1 MHGSVSPMSPQSPL
15 SWSVL
20 CDFDGTIGLQDVID
34 TLLDRFGLPG
44 WEALEADWQAGRIG
58 SAACMQGQVA
68 LLDMGPEQFERHL
81 DGLAIDPYFPRFAA
95 AVAARG
101 LPLQV
106 VSDGLDQPIQVLLAR
121 HGLRHLPTVANRL
134 SRAERPRRWRL
145 DSPYQAPGCTA
156 GTCKCAQVRQHRPHA
171 HSRVLLIGDGTSDFC
186 AAGRADY
193 VFAKRKLIDHCRLRG
208 IAHSPIDDFQD
219 ALALLP
225 RLLDGRLTD
234 PAPLPALALA
244 PLPA

>member
-1 MHGSVSPMSPQSPL
+1 L

-34 TLLDRFGLPG
+34 TLLDRFGMPG
-44 WEALEADWQAGRIG
+44 WEALEADWQAGHIG
-58 SAACMQGQVA
+58 SAACMSGQVA
-68 LLDMGPEQFERHL
+68 LLDMSPEQFERHL
-81 DGLAIDPYFPRFAA
+81 DGLAIDPHFPRFAA

-106 VSDGLDQPIQVLLAR
+106 VSDGLDHPIQILLAR
-121 HGLRHLPTVANRL
+121 NGLKHLPIVANRI
-134 SRAERPRRWRL
+134 RPSAQARRWEL
-145 DSPYQAPGCTA
+145 DSPYQVAGCA
-156 GTCKCAQVRQHRPHA
+156 SGTCKCAQIRQHRPGA
-171 HSRVLLIGDGTSDFC
+171 QDRVLLIGDGTSDFC

-208 IAHSPIDDFQD
+208 IPHSPINDFED

-234 PAPLPALALA
+234 PAPLPLLSPV